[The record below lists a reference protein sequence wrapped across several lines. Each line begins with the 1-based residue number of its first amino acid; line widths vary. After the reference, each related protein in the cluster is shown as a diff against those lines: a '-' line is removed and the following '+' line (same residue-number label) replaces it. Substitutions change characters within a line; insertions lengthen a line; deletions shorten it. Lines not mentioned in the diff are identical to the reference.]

1 MEKRL
6 TYKENEL
13 LTKLNWMNSKVYIFC
28 SLGYSSILSDKTEK
42 WKQVTEFKLL
52 SAKMQHFCVKVFVA
66 AGEMDWHDMEVI
78 ILHWS
83 FLIGFNTID

>member
-1 MEKRL
+1 
-6 TYKENEL
+6 
-13 LTKLNWMNSKVYIFC
+13 
-28 SLGYSSILSDKTEK
+28 
-42 WKQVTEFKLL
+42 
-52 SAKMQHFCVKVFVA
+52 MQHFCVKVFVA